1 MPTAVFFYLALL
13 LTQLLSASSG
23 YSKPINL
30 FVWGGD
36 YLDPKE
42 GALYFTLDLSDP
54 VISAQIGD
62 KFQIRLL
69 DVLKKKTYKVQ
80 DDPAAYEK
88 DSDPVIWKIPAGK
101 YIIAAIVISL
111 RNGKKLIWKANKKQ
125 KQFIII
131 RKISISNGGLWSLKL
146 NAKKKLSLSF
156 SMTPN
161 RYKFSGSKEDATVA
175 AVFNGFSGQV
185 QSVVGG
191 KSVVDKAKNNYEKS
205 GELLVRTRAVRNI
218 SMKWSIDLLK
228 DRNSARNI
236 NDVILAQ
243 DPYLRKCYTDRLEVT
258 DGLRG
263 NIVYG
268 IVLNKSS
275 GTFKKVRSIGGSISD
290 HTLVNCIQGVLLQMQ
305 FSIPKNMLGKLVF
318 EFDAFY

>member
-1 MPTAVFFYLALL
+1 MPTTGYFFLVLL
-13 LTQLLSASSG
+13 LIRLLSASFS
-23 YSKPINL
+23 YAKTNNL

-42 GALYFTLDLSDP
+42 GAIYFTLDLSDP
-54 VISAQIGD
+54 VISANIGD
-62 KFQIRLL
+62 KFEIRLL
-69 DVLKKKTYKVQ
+69 DVLKKKSHRVQ
-80 DDPAAYEK
+80 DDPGAYEK

-101 YIIAAIVISL
+101 YIIAALALNL
-111 RNGKKLIWKANKKQ
+111 RNGKKLIWKAGKKT

-131 RKISISNGGLWSLKL
+131 KKISISNGGLWTLKL
-146 NAKKKLSLSF
+146 NAKKKLELSF
-156 SMTPN
+156 SMIPN
-161 RYKFSGSKEDATVA
+161 RYKFSGDKEDATVA
-175 AVFNGFSGQV
+175 AVFDGFSDRV

-191 KSVVDKAKNNYEKS
+191 KNVVRKAKNNYEEA
-205 GELLVRTRAVRNI
+205 GELLVRTRTVRNI

-228 DRNSARNI
+228 DRSKAKDI

-243 DPYLRKCYTDRLEVT
+243 DPYLRKCYTDRLEVS

-268 IVLNKSS
+268 IVVNKSS
-275 GTFKKVRSIGGSISD
+275 GTFKKVRNIGGSISD
-290 HTLVNCIQGVLLQMQ
+290 HKLVNCIQDVLLQMQ
-305 FSIPKNMLGKLVF
+305 FSVSKNMLGKLVF